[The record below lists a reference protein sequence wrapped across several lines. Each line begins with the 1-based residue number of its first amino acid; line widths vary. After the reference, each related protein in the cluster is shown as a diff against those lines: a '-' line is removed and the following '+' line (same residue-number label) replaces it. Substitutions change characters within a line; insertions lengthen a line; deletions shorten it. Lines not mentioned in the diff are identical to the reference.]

1 MPGHYDDK
9 KKKKKSLFSD
19 SRIKALGTAK
29 FPPSKPTA
37 PKPPKAPKPKP
48 PKASKPTAPKPPS
61 KPKSAQ
67 PRTLPSPKPKHP
79 TMGMDYLEWVKR
91 EKKGKGKDAA
101 YGPNL
106 LSEAV
111 RKKYKKKKK

>member
-9 KKKKKSLFSD
+9 KKKKKSIFSD
-19 SRIKALGTAK
+19 SRIKPIGTAK
-29 FPPSKPTA
+29 PPTSKP
-37 PKPPKAPKPKP
+37 PKPKAPKPKP
-48 PKASKPTAPKPPS
+48 PKSSKPQK
-61 KPKSAQ
+61 
-67 PRTLPSPKPKHP
+67 LPAPKPKHP
-79 TMGMDYLEWVKR
+79 TMGMDYLEWVKQ
-91 EKKGKGKDAA
+91 ESKKRGDVRA

>member
-19 SRIKALGTAK
+19 SRIKPIGTAK

-37 PKPPKAPKPKP
+37 PKPPKA
-48 PKASKPTAPKPPS
+48 STTAPKPPKSS
-61 KPKSAQ
+61 KPQK
-67 PRTLPSPKPKHP
+67 LPAPKPKHP
-79 TMGMDYLEWVKR
+79 TMGMDYLEWVEQQKKR
-91 EKKGKGKDAA
+91 KGKGAA

-111 RKKYKKKKK
+111 RKKYKKK

>member
-1 MPGHYDDK
+1 MPAGRGTYGNK
-9 KKKKKSLFSD
+9 VGRPPKKKKSLFSD
-19 SRIKALGTAK
+19 SRIKAIGTAK

-37 PKPPKAPKPKP
+37 PKP

-61 KPKSAQ
+61 KPKTAQ
-67 PRTLPSPKPKHP
+67 PRTLPAPKPKHP

>member
-9 KKKKKSLFSD
+9 KKKKKSIFSD
-19 SRIKALGTAK
+19 SRIKPIGTAK

-37 PKPPKAPKPKP
+37 PKPPKA
-48 PKASKPTAPKPPS
+48 SKPTGPKPPS
-61 KPKSAQ
+61 KPKPAQ
-67 PRTLPSPKPKHP
+67 PKPSPKSKPKTLELKKPKHP
-79 TMGMDYLEWVKR
+79 TMGMDYLEWVEQQKKR
-91 EKKGKGKDAA
+91 KGKGAA

-111 RKKYKKKKK
+111 RKKYKKK